1 MSEIFKHYQSLIK
14 KSEKV
19 WLRLHLFPVNTS
31 TEIIGYALTV
41 KDVSKQ
47 TQLENLK
54 NSLISIVAHE
64 MKTPVAAL
72 RMEVDTL
79 RRKDV
84 EWPREFVEETV
95 EDIADEVKRLEHLVT
110 DWLDISKIESGS
122 LKLSL
127 KILIYRL

>member
-1 MSEIFKHYQSLIK
+1 
-14 KSEKV
+14 
-19 WLRLHLFPVNTS
+19 
-31 TEIIGYALTV
+31 
-41 KDVSKQ
+41 
-47 TQLENLK
+47 
-54 NSLISIVAHE
+54 

-110 DWLDISKIESGS
+110 DWCWNSSNRERIQTFGIVYA
-122 LKLSL
+122 
-127 KILIYRL
+127 I